1 MITVRASMV
10 TAHAYA
16 AEEAR
21 CCLALQATVRG
32 DVVQVVDGGR
42 AVLGRTLRFLREKE
56 GKSLGQLAE
65 DTGYDKSYLSRLESG
80 ERLSKLAVM
89 EDLDSYYGCGDLLA
103 REWRD
108 ARREVIKDKY
118 KAFMDLE
125 ATAQI
130 MWMFQLR
137 VPGLLQTEDYARA
150 VLSGLSGA
158 QTTAGNSEEVEE
170 QVAARV
176 GRQEL
181 LYRESAPDL
190 RVILDEVALRRPVP
204 DAKVWAEQLSH
215 LLDAADLPNIAIQVL
230 PFAAGVHDLMDSHL
244 WLFWQ
249 RVGDPVAWTEGNG
262 FGELIT
268 QADKVLRF
276 RLSYDRVRD
285 AALTPV
291 ESTAFIKRLLEEC
304 RE

>member
-1 MITVRASMV
+1 MENS
-10 TAHAYA
+10 
-16 AEEAR
+16 
-21 CCLALQATVRG
+21 
-32 DVVQVVDGGR
+32 VDGADASGR
-42 AVLGRTLRFLREKE
+42 AVLGRTLRFLREQA

-65 DTGYDKSYLSRLESG
+65 DTGYDKSYLSRLEKG
-80 ERLSKLAVM
+80 ERLSKRAVM
-89 EDLDSYYGCGDLLA
+89 EDLDSYYGSGGLLV
-103 REWRD
+103 REWRE

-118 KAFMDLE
+118 KAVMDLE
-125 ATAQI
+125 ATARV

-137 VPGLLQTEDYARA
+137 VPGLLQTEEYARV

-170 QVAARV
+170 QIAARM

-181 LYRESAPDL
+181 LYRESAPDV

-204 DAKVWAEQLSH
+204 DPRVWAEQLAH
-215 LLDAADLPNIAIQVL
+215 LLDAAGLPNVTLQVL
-230 PFAAGVHDLMDSHL
+230 PFSAGVHDLMDSHL
-244 WLFWQ
+244 WLFWR

-262 FGELIT
+262 FGESIT
-268 QADKVLRF
+268 DADKVLHF

-291 ESTAFIKRLLEEC
+291 ESTAFIRRLLEEC
-304 RE
+304 RA

>member
-1 MITVRASMV
+1 MG
-10 TAHAYA
+10 
-16 AEEAR
+16 E
-21 CCLALQATVRG
+21 
-32 DVVQVVDGGR
+32 VVDGEPESGR
-42 AVLGRTLRFLREKE
+42 GALGRTLRFLREQA

-65 DTGYDKSYLSRLESG
+65 DTGYDKSYLSRLEKG
-80 ERLSKLAVM
+80 ERLSKRAVM
-89 EDLDSYYGCGDLLA
+89 EDLDSYYGSGDLLV

-125 ATAQI
+125 ATAEI

-170 QVAARV
+170 QVAARM

-181 LYRESAPDL
+181 LFRESAPDV
-190 RVILDEVALRRPVP
+190 RVILDEAALRRPVP
-204 DAKVWAEQLSH
+204 NAEVWVEQLSH
-215 LLDAADLPNIAIQVL
+215 LLDAAEWPNVAIQVL
-230 PFAAGVHDLMDSHL
+230 PFGVGVHDLMDSHL

-262 FGELIT
+262 FGALI
-268 QADKVLRF
+268 QDPDKVLRF

>member
-1 MITVRASMV
+1 MG
-10 TAHAYA
+10 
-16 AEEAR
+16 E
-21 CCLALQATVRG
+21 
-32 DVVQVVDGGR
+32 VVDGERESGR
-42 AVLGRTLRFLREKE
+42 AGLGRTLSFLREQA

-65 DTGYDKSYLSRLESG
+65 DTGYDKSYLSRLEKG
-80 ERLSKLAVM
+80 ERLSKRAVM
-89 EDLDSYYGCGDLLA
+89 EDLDSYYGSGDLLV
-103 REWRD
+103 REWRE

-158 QTTAGNSEEVEE
+158 QTTAGNGEEVEE
-170 QVAARV
+170 QVAARM

-181 LYRESAPDL
+181 LYRESAPDV

-204 DAKVWAEQLSH
+204 DAKVWAEQLAH
-215 LLDAADLPNIAIQVL
+215 LLDSAELPNVAIQVL
-230 PFAAGVHDLMDSHL
+230 PFTAGVHALMDSHL

-262 FGELIT
+262 FGELIAE
-268 QADKVLRF
+268 ADKVLRF

-285 AALTPV
+285 AALTPL

>member
-1 MITVRASMV
+1 MG
-10 TAHAYA
+10 
-16 AEEAR
+16 E
-21 CCLALQATVRG
+21 
-32 DVVQVVDGGR
+32 VVDGERESGR
-42 AVLGRTLRFLREKE
+42 AALGRTLRFLREQA
-56 GKSLGQLAE
+56 GKSLGQLSE
-65 DTGYDKSYLSRLESG
+65 DTGYDKSYLSRLEKG
-80 ERLSKLAVM
+80 ERLSKRAVM
-89 EDLDSYYGCGDLLA
+89 EDLDSYYGSGDLLV

-137 VPGLLQTEDYARA
+137 VPGLLQTEGYARA

-170 QVAARV
+170 QVAARM

-181 LYRESAPDL
+181 LFRESAPDV
-190 RVILDEVALRRPVP
+190 RVILDEAALRRPVP
-204 DAKVWAEQLSH
+204 DTKVWAEQLSH
-215 LLDAADLPNIAIQVL
+215 LLEAAELPNIAIQVL
-230 PFAAGVHDLMDSHL
+230 PFGVGVHDLMDSHL

-262 FGELIT
+262 FGALI
-268 QADKVLRF
+268 QDPDKVLRF